1 MFDRPLYAVP
11 LGKGGVIG
19 AVYMV
24 LQRVRR
30 KQVAMVSHVGDDVD
44 GDDARVGRAAL
55 PGASTYKTAKQELA
69 LFNKGAL
76 SVRGTDPPPLPAE
89 TKTRTENPPPPG
101 GRRAREVVE
110 RQVEPGAAHR
120 RVGHAEPDVGV
131 PRSTGVSAGGTKPS
145 PTPLSYGNP
154 KPSSRCRITRPRRS
168 RRTTWCGTAGDES
181 VRSSRP
187 SMSIPRMPR
196 ISRTRITPWCTR
208 DPSAPSTRFRGFTR
222 SPILV
227 RMMMPRTATKRWR
240 TSTRK
245 S

>member
-131 PRSTGVSAGGTKPS
+131 PRSTGVSAGGMGGSGGREPS
-145 PTPLSYGNP
+145 RVQHHCHMGTQNHRRAAASHGRAGQGGRRGAALQATSPCVPPDRL
-154 KPSSRCRITRPRRS
+154 CRS
-168 RRTTWCGTAGDES
+168 RGCQGSLGHGLLHGARGTRALQAPVSAVSRGHLFWC
-181 VRSSRP
+181 V
-187 SMSIPRMPR
+187 
-196 ISRTRITPWCTR
+196 
-208 DPSAPSTRFRGFTR
+208 
-222 SPILV
+222 
-227 RMMMPRTATKRWR
+227 
-240 TSTRK
+240 
-245 S
+245 